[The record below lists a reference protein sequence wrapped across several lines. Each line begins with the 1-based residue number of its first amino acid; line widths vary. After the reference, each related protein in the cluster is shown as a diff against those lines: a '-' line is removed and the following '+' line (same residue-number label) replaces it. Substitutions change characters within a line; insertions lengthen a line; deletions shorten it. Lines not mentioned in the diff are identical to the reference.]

1 MRSITQLSRSSSG
14 TASTTSTGRARMS
27 GFTLVELMVTIAV
40 LAIVLAIGIP
50 SFAGL
55 TNRNRLAAAANELV
69 ATLQTAKMEA
79 IRRNAR
85 VVICPTANGTSCS
98 GVDNWARVMI
108 FVDTNADGSKG
119 TTETIIREAEVV
131 RAGTSVTAQLGA
143 VSTVRFGADGR
154 ARIGAT
160 VTPGAV
166 SIVSSKLPANVATR
180 RVQMAA
186 GRISVCNPSGTPIC
200 N

>member
-1 MRSITQLSRSSSG
+1 MRQLPQLTHASFKSTGTQL
-14 TASTTSTGRARMS
+14 TARTRTR

-40 LAIVLAIGIP
+40 LAIVLAIGVP
-50 SFAGL
+50 SFAGM
-55 TNRNRLAAAANELV
+55 TNRNRLTAAANELV
-69 ATLQTAKMEA
+69 GTLQTAKMEA

-98 GVDNWARVMI
+98 GVDNWGRVRI
-108 FVDTNADGSKG
+108 FVYANSDGSIG
-119 TTETIIREAEVV
+119 TAETIVREADVV
-131 RAGTSVTAQLGA
+131 RAGTALTARLGA

-154 ARIGAT
+154 ARIGNT
-160 VTPGAV
+160 VTPGAI
-166 SIVSSKLPANVATR
+166 SIVSSKLPTNAATR
-180 RVQMAA
+180 RVQLAA